1 MTSFESPRFGP
12 VEVDEDKIIHFPR
25 GLPGF
30 PDCKEF
36 VVMDHDTDTPLK
48 WLQCVDRSEVAF
60 LVIEP
65 EQILL
70 SYGLDVPEPVLAF
83 LGWQKETGDPKDVI
97 VFVILTL
104 EGSNLSA
111 NLRAPVVVNVE
122 TRRAQQM
129 ILDDPELPL
138 QHPVRPDPDAKTEHM
153 SDT

>member
-1 MTSFESPRFGP
+1 M
-12 VEVDEDKIIHFPR
+12 DEDKVIHFPR

-30 PDCKEF
+30 PDCTEF

-48 WLQCVDRSEVAF
+48 WLQCVDRSEVSF

-97 VFVILTL
+97 VFVILTVD
-104 EGSNLSA
+104 GTNLSA

-129 ILDDPELPL
+129 ILDDP
-138 QHPVRPDPDAKTEHM
+138 
-153 SDT
+153 